1 MEAKHDA
8 AALAECIAPLDEEDR
23 RAVRRY
29 WEQVIREE
37 LVPAVRVVPRPVP
50 LEELD
55 ERRER
60 RAARRAVAS
69 VVRLAARRG
78 PRELHDDSESFG
90 PEAA

>member
-8 AALAECIAPLDEEDR
+8 AALTECIAPLDDEDR

-37 LVPAVRVVPRPVP
+37 LVPAERVAPRPVP

-60 RAARRAVAS
+60 RTARRAVAT
-69 VVRLAARRG
+69 VVRLAGRSDTTKVDEHEA
-78 PRELHDDSESFG
+78 FG

>member
-8 AALAECIAPLDEEDR
+8 AALTECIAPLDDESRD
-23 RAVRRY
+23 AVQRY

-37 LVPAVRVVPRPVP
+37 LVPAVRVAPRPVP

-60 RAARRAVAS
+60 RQARRAVTT
-69 VVRLAARRG
+69 VVRLATRHDAVE
-78 PRELHDDSESFG
+78 PHDDVPFG